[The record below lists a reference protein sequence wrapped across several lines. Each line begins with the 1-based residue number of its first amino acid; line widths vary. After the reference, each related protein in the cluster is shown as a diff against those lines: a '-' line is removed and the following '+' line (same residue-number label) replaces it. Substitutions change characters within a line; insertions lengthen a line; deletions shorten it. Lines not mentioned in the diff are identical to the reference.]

1 MKKSHRAVAAALLAP
16 LFVGIAPLS
25 AETLHYTINWQ
36 SGLSLGEAALQTSK
50 GGSKPAPAPVP
61 ASDSGSAAAPLA
73 TPPPPPPPP
82 SKPTPEGG
90 WNFQLTLDAAVP
102 GFMIR
107 DEYKSRTDAK
117 FCSQEFERTVQRG
130 SKKSSER
137 STFDQDKR
145 TVKRITEF
153 EGGLKGGISDMD
165 TVECAHD
172 ALGFLQF
179 MRNELAQ
186 GRLVAH
192 QPVYFGGKYDLQ
204 VNYIG
209 NDIVKLGDK
218 RIEADMIRVNSHGL
232 KSDFEVDIYFSKDE
246 NRTPLMARIPLS
258 LGTFTVELM
267 R

>member
-1 MKKSHRAVAAALLAP
+1 MKKSHSAVAAALLAP

-61 ASDSGSAAAPLA
+61 ASDSGSAAAPPA

-130 SKKSSER
+130 SKKSAER

-172 ALGFLQF
+172 ALAFLQF